1 MRQSFNIS
9 IAAYSMQW
17 YQLPTFI
24 KNEICMIILRS
35 QRPSFITAGKLYI
48 MHLENFTAILS
59 TAFSYFMM
67 LQSFNTEA

>member
-35 QRPSFITAGKLYI
+35 QRPSFITAGKLY
-48 MHLENFTAILS
+48 N
-59 TAFSYFMM
+59 AFGKFYRD
-67 LQSFNTEA
+67 T